1 MQGAQTD
8 SGCTRHYFRISD
20 SRYDDY
26 DRDRRSRY
34 DDAPLD
40 DYPDEYED
48 YTDDDSEE
56 DGVKFDNPQ

>member
-1 MQGAQTD
+1 MKYRDVQPINVIL
-8 SGCTRHYFRISD
+8 FRISD

-40 DYPDEYED
+40 DYPDSED
-48 YTDDDSEE
+48 YTDDDSED
-56 DGVKFDNPQ
+56 DGA